1 VWREHGLF
9 AARRIIG
16 NQGERHCMHE
26 VLKKIGEIGLVP
38 VVKLERAEDALL
50 LGKALIEGDL
60 PVAEITFRT
69 GAAEEA
75 IRILTGELPELLVGA
90 GTVLSVGQAQKA
102 VSAGARFIVSPGF
115 NPKVVDYCVEN
126 GIPVT
131 PGINSPTQIEMALDR
146 GLEVVKFFPA
156 EASGGLALL
165 KAMAAPYSGIQFIP
179 TGGIDRNNLMV
190 YLSNSRVHACGG
202 SWMVKA
208 DLIASG
214 SFDEI
219 TRITRDAVSTML
231 GFAVAHLGIHEES
244 RDKASAAATFLSSLF
259 FFSVNEKT
267 ASIFAGQNLEIAY
280 SPFPGR
286 KGHIA
291 ISTND
296 MQRAV
301 AYLKR
306 KGISILPETAK
317 EKDGRLTA
325 VYIDGQVSGFAIH
338 LLQH

>member
-1 VWREHGLF
+1 
-9 AARRIIG
+9 
-16 NQGERHCMHE
+16 MHE
-26 VLKKIGEIGLVP
+26 VLEKIGELGLVP
-38 VVKLERAEDALL
+38 VVKIDRAEDALL

-69 GAAEEA
+69 AAAEEA
-75 IRILTGELPELLVGA
+75 IRILTTELPELLVGA
-90 GTVLSVGQAQKA
+90 GTVLSVDQAQKA

-115 NPKVVDYCVEN
+115 NPNVVEYCVKN

-179 TGGIDRNNLMV
+179 TGGIERDNLTA
-190 YLSNSRVHACGG
+190 YLSDSRVHACGG

-214 SFDEI
+214 RFDEI
-219 TRITRDAVSTML
+219 TKLTREAVSTML
-231 GFAVAHLGIHEES
+231 GFAFAHLGINEES
-244 RDKASAAATFLSSLF
+244 RDKASASATFLSNLF
-259 FFSVNEKT
+259 FFSVNEG
-267 ASIFAGQNLEIAY
+267 ANSIFASQGLEITK
-280 SPFPGR
+280 SPFPGK

-291 ISTND
+291 ISTNH

-306 KGISILPETAK
+306 KGISILPQTAK
-317 EKDGRLTA
+317 EKDGKLTA

>member
-1 VWREHGLF
+1 
-9 AARRIIG
+9 
-16 NQGERHCMHE
+16 MHE
-26 VLKKIGEIGLVP
+26 ILEKIGEFGLVP

-69 GAAEEA
+69 AAAEEA
-75 IRILTGELPELLVGA
+75 IRLLTGELPELLVGA
-90 GTVLSVGQAQKA
+90 GTVLSVDQVKKA

-115 NPKVVDYCVEN
+115 NPKVVDYCVKN
-126 GIPVT
+126 SIPVT

-179 TGGIDRNNLMV
+179 TGGIDRNNLMA

-244 RDKASAAATFLSSLF
+244 RDKASAAATFLSNLF
-259 FFSVNEKT
+259 FFSVNAKT

-291 ISTND
+291 ISTNH

-338 LLQH
+338 LIQH

>member
-1 VWREHGLF
+1 
-9 AARRIIG
+9 
-16 NQGERHCMHE
+16 MHE
-26 VLKKIGEIGLVP
+26 VLEKIGELGLVP

-69 GAAEEA
+69 DAAEEA
-75 IRILTGELPELLVGA
+75 IRILTGELAELLVGA
-90 GTVLSVGQAQKA
+90 GTVLSVDQVKRA

-115 NPKVVDYCVEN
+115 NPRVVDYCVEN

-165 KAMAAPYSGIQFIP
+165 RAMAAPYSGIQFIP
-179 TGGIDRNNLMV
+179 TGGIDRNNLAA
-190 YLSNSRVHACGG
+190 YLSDSRVHACGG

-214 SFDEI
+214 RFDEI
-219 TRITRDAVSTML
+219 TKLTRDAVSAML
-231 GFAVAHLGIHEES
+231 GFSLAHLGIHEES
-244 RDKASAAATFLSSLF
+244 RDTASVAAAFLSNLF
-259 FFSVNEKT
+259 FFSVNEGI
-267 ASIFAGQNLEIAY
+267 ASVFAGHNLEIAH
-280 SPFPGR
+280 SALPGE

-291 ISTND
+291 VATNHI
-296 MQRAV
+296 QRAA

-317 EKDGRLTA
+317 EKDGKLTE

-338 LLQH
+338 LVQR

>member
-1 VWREHGLF
+1 MWREHGF
-9 AARRIIG
+9 ITPRRIIG
-16 NQGERHCMHE
+16 NQGEIHYMHE
-26 VLKKIGEIGLVP
+26 VLEKIGELGLVP

-69 GAAEEA
+69 AAAEEA
-75 IRILTGELPELLVGA
+75 IRILTTELPELLVGA
-90 GTVLSVGQAQKA
+90 GTVLSVDQAQKA

-179 TGGIDRNNLMV
+179 TGGIDRNNLMA

-208 DLIASG
+208 DLIASR

-244 RDKASAAATFLSSLF
+244 RDKASAAATFLSNLF
-259 FFSVNEKT
+259 FFSVDERT

-280 SPFPGR
+280 SPFPGK

-296 MQRAV
+296 IQRAV
-301 AYLKR
+301 VYLKR

-338 LLQH
+338 LIQH

>member
-16 NQGERHCMHE
+16 NQGEIHYMHE
-26 VLKKIGEIGLVP
+26 VLEKIGEFGLVP
-38 VVKLERAEDALL
+38 VVKLERAGDALL

-75 IRILTGELPELLVGA
+75 IRILTGELAELLVGA
-90 GTVLSVGQAQKA
+90 GTVLSVDQAQKA

-115 NPKVVDYCVEN
+115 NPKVVDYCVEK

-165 KAMAAPYSGIQFIP
+165 KAMAAPYRGIQFIP
-179 TGGIDRNNLMV
+179 TGGIDRNNLTA
-190 YLSNSRVHACGG
+190 YLSDSRVHACGG

-208 DLIASG
+208 DLIASR

-244 RDKASAAATFLSSLF
+244 RDKASAAATFLSNLF
-259 FFSVNEKT
+259 FFSVNERT
-267 ASIFAGQNLEIAY
+267 ASIFAGENLEIAH
-280 SPFPGR
+280 SPFPGK

-291 ISTND
+291 ISTNHV
-296 MQRAV
+296 QRAV

-325 VYIDGQVSGFAIH
+325 VYIEGQVSGFAIH
-338 LLQH
+338 LIQH

>member
-1 VWREHGLF
+1 MP
-9 AARRIIG
+9 RRVIR
-16 NQGERHCMHE
+16 NQGEIHYMHE
-26 VLKKIGEIGLVP
+26 VLERIGEFGLVP
-38 VVKLERAEDALL
+38 VVKIERAEDALL

-69 GAAEEA
+69 AAAEEA
-75 IRILTGELPELLVGA
+75 IGILTTELPELLVGA
-90 GTVLSVGQAQKA
+90 GTVLSIDQVKKA
-102 VSAGARFIVSPGF
+102 VSAGARFVVSPGF
-115 NPKVVDYCVEN
+115 NPKVVDYCVKN

-179 TGGIDRNNLMV
+179 TGGIERNNLTA

-208 DLIASG
+208 DLIVSG
-214 SFDEI
+214 RFDEI
-219 TRITRDAVSTML
+219 TKLTREAVSTML
-231 GFAVAHLGIHEES
+231 GFAFAHLGINEES
-244 RDKASAAATFLSSLF
+244 RDKALASANFLCDLF
-259 FFSVNEKT
+259 FFPVKEGASSV
-267 ASIFAGQNLEIAY
+267 FAGQTFEVTK
-280 SPFPGR
+280 SQFPG
-286 KGHIA
+286 KMGHIA
-291 ISTND
+291 ISTNHIH
-296 MQRAV
+296 RAI

-306 KGISILPETAK
+306 KGISILTETAK

-338 LLQH
+338 LIQQ